1 MFCLETIFA
10 AWLLQGQQCLVLRH
24 SARRLC
30 NLCRMYALLIP
41 GKRRPEA
48 HGLREPPYEGQTQML
63 GSGPNSIDSS
73 KRAAPRTSSDVSD
86 WHPHWAEAA
95 AKGVNMPSHILKSGQ
110 TYQELMGCHARW
122 VHNPENASL

>member
-1 MFCLETIFA
+1 MGCASRLMK
-10 AWLLQGQQCLVLRH
+10 
-24 SARRLC
+24 ARPKC
-30 NLCRMYALLIP
+30 WGP
-41 GKRRPEA
+41 GR
-48 HGLREPPYEGQTQML
+48 
-63 GSGPNSIDSS
+63 I
-73 KRAAPRTSSDVSD
+73 VSD